1 MTDHDDPYNYEPTV
15 ELGVALF
22 AIVAIPAVAVSI
34 AMLVRLVVR
43 L

>member
-1 MTDHDDPYNYEPTV
+1 MGDAMNDDPEPTV